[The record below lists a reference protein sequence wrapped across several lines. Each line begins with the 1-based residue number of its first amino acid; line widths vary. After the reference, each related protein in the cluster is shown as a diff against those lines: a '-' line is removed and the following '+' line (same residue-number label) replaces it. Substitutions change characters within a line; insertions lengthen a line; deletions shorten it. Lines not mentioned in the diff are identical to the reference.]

1 MTNAFQSILEQGPEE
16 QKREIQGAVGG
27 ASLPEIKTLST
38 SKTNKKCVPILR
50 RAKKLID
57 IHDYSGAA
65 KLAMRALDIDEGFSL
80 ANHVMAIALEKL
92 GHLSKS
98 LEFYERAW
106 RLDPTD
112 GEVYQ
117 NLALVAWKLDMLPA
131 AEKFLQL
138 FLELQPGNPNGVINL
153 GGVLRDLGRF
163 DEAVEL
169 IRAAIYGHQDH
180 AMLWNALAT
189 VLLES
194 GQPEQALTFYDEAL
208 RLDPQSARIWH
219 NTAYAAGLAGDRA
232 RAAEAGEKA
241 LAMTTSPEDRSTIE
255 YGLSQAYL
263 ALGRLEEGWKAHMA
277 RFDPNGVVNMLSII
291 DAPRW
296 DGDEDITGKH
306 VLLMGEQGLGD
317 EVLYMNAAQDFIDA
331 VGPKGR
337 VDFAVERRLMP
348 VVERT
353 YAPQTLVRHLTVN
366 REGRQ
371 IRIIPDIKEW
381 SDYDY
386 YVPMGNA
393 VAAHRKSIADFPDH
407 KGYLVPD
414 PKKVKAMREAVAALP
429 AGPKVGLC
437 WKSMVMNAN
446 RSKYFSPFEAWKPIL
461 QTPGT
466 VFVSMQYGDCAE
478 EIAQAQKELGVTIH
492 ELPDLD
498 LKDDLDGVAAAGL
511 ALDIT
516 IGPMNASTNLSAAH
530 GGMVWFLA
538 SPDHWPLHST
548 GTIPWYPTARVFSPK
563 QFGAWDE
570 TMKRVA
576 DALAEETRA
585 KKAA

>member
-1 MTNAFQSILEQGPEE
+1 MTFAIQSMLDQGPDQ
-16 QKREIQGAVGG
+16 QKRTLRGAVGG
-27 ASLPEIKTLST
+27 ARLPDIDQSNG
-38 SKTNKKCVPILR
+38 NKAYKKIVPILR
-50 RAKKLID
+50 RSKKLID
-57 IHDYSGAA
+57 AHDYPGAA
-65 KLAMRALDIDEGFSL
+65 KLAMRALDMDEDCALS
-80 ANHVMAIALEKL
+80 NHIMGICLDKL
-92 GHLSKS
+92 GHLSKA
-98 LEFYERAW
+98 LELYERAW
-106 RLDPTD
+106 RLDPSD
-112 GEVYQ
+112 GEIYQ

-138 FLELQPGNPNGVINL
+138 FLEMQPGDVNGVINL

-169 IRAAIYGHQDH
+169 IRAAIYGHQDQS
-180 AMLWNALAT
+180 MLWNALAT

-194 GQPEQALTFYDEAL
+194 GQPEQGLTFYDEAL
-208 RLDPQSARIWH
+208 RLEPNNARIWH
-219 NTAYAAGLAGDRA
+219 NMAYAAGLAGDRT
-232 RAAEAGEKA
+232 RAAKAGEKA
-241 LAMTTSPEDRSTIE
+241 LGLTTAPEDRSTIE

-263 ALGRLEEGWKAHMA
+263 ALGQLEKGWHAHMA
-277 RFDPNGVVNMLSII
+277 RFDPNGIANMLTVI

-296 DGDEDITGKH
+296 DGEEDLTGKR

-317 EVLYMNAAQDFIDA
+317 EVLYMNAAQEFIDA

-353 YAPQTLVRHLTVN
+353 FAPKTLVRHMTVN
-366 REGRQ
+366 QEGRQ
-371 IRIIPDIKEW
+371 IRIIPDIKDW
-381 SDYDY
+381 SVYDY

-393 VAAHRKSIADFPDH
+393 VAAHRKDLSDFPDH
-407 KGYLVPD
+407 KGYLIPD
-414 PKKVKAMREAVAALP
+414 PKKVKAMQEAVAALP
-429 AGPKVGLC
+429 TGPKIGLC

-446 RSKYFSPFEAWKPIL
+446 RAKYFSPFDAWKSVL
-461 QTPGT
+461 KTPGA
-466 VFVSMQYGDCAE
+466 VFVSMQYGDCTE

-492 ELPDLD
+492 ELPGLD
-498 LKDDLDGVAAAGL
+498 LKADLDGVAAAGL

-548 GTIPWYPTARVFSPK
+548 GTIPWYPTSRVFSPK
-563 QFGAWDE
+563 QFGVWEE
-570 TMKRVA
+570 TMARVA
-576 DALAEETRA
+576 DALAEAVST